1 MTLKFNN
8 LSFQIQ
14 RDFQSLDFEKMRKL
28 ANYYLVEGDL
38 KGLLN
43 LSNYSQI
50 LVAESISEGGLSEK
64 ALISMERDPE
74 TAVRLYRQ
82 IRWRL
87 NERSRELFRR
97 LVSKVVIKISS
108 GDIKGLPTDSKD
120 YSLPYSPGMEFDLER
135 TIEKIV
141 EGCKKVEEVSYGD
154 IVASTRGKRNKS
166 IMIILDS
173 SGSMTG
179 KKILVAMIIAAIASH
194 KLRGGKYGV
203 VGFNS
208 SAFVIKSPTD
218 NKGSLRVVEEI
229 LDLVPLGYTNIS
241 EGLKKGLELS
251 YRLRNTEFLL
261 ITDGEYNTGEDPRNV
276 ASRFKNLNVIY
287 TSGKMN
293 SKGFTLCRSI
303 AKLGGGNCFVVSD
316 FRGIPSVMRK
326 IFNN

>member
-14 RDFQSLDFEKMRKL
+14 RDFQSLDFEIMRKL
-28 ANYYLVEGDL
+28 ANYYLIEGDL
-38 KGLLN
+38 RGLLN

-50 LVAESISEGGLSEK
+50 LVAESISEGGFSEK

-82 IRWRL
+82 VRWKL
-87 NERSRELFRR
+87 NERSRDLFRR

-108 GDIKGLPTDSKD
+108 GDIKGSPTDSKD
-120 YSLPYSPGMEFDLER
+120 YSLLYSPGMEFDLER
-135 TIEKIV
+135 TIERII
-141 EGCKKVEEVSYGD
+141 ERCKKVEEVSYED
-154 IVASTRGKRNKS
+154 IVASTKSKRNKS
-166 IMIILDS
+166 IIIILDS

-179 KKILVAMIIAAIASH
+179 KKILIAMMIAAIASH

-208 SAFVIKSPTD
+208 DAFVIKSPMD
-218 NKGSLRVVEEI
+218 SKSSLKVIEEI

-251 YRLRNTEFLL
+251 YRLRNPEFLL

-276 ASRFKNLNVIY
+276 ANKLKNLNVIY
-287 TSGKMN
+287 TSGKIN
-293 SKGFTLCRSI
+293 SKGFALCKSI
-303 AKLGGGNCFVVSD
+303 ARLGGGNCFIIRD
-316 FRGIPSVMRK
+316 FREIPRIMRK
-326 IFNN
+326 VFIY